1 MNLDAKTL
9 KQLQLKRAKL
19 IASGDLS
26 KPRLL
31 SDIIDMDEVAK
42 RMKNTEKK
50 KAKPMYFV
58 V

>member
-50 KAKPMYFV
+50 KAKPKYSV

>member
-42 RMKNTEKK
+42 RMKNT
-50 KAKPMYFV
+50 
-58 V
+58 

>member
-9 KQLQLKRAKL
+9 KHLQLKRAKL

-26 KPRLL
+26 KPSLL
-31 SDIIDMDEVAK
+31 SDSIDMDEVAK
-42 RMKNTEKK
+42 RMKNKDKK
-50 KAKPMYFV
+50 KAKPKYLV